1 VWKISLVTSSNGD
14 TMVRGFT
21 SRRLVNG
28 LIVGAAAITVVSLV
42 VDVLQ
47 RFVDPIGLTSLYLFA
62 IFPVAIGWG
71 FLAAGIVTVASFLTF
86 AFFFGEPL
94 HSFQIAD
101 RETAASLTIALA
113 SAYVVSELARRAHE
127 RALEAQTRADEAEAM
142 QGELQI
148 LAAEQSALRR
158 VATLVA
164 QGEPTVKV
172 LEAVTR
178 EVGLRCDAGLARM
191 ERFEPDGT
199 ITAIAAWSRSDDVQL
214 AVGTR
219 FVLEG
224 ASIAGQVR
232 ETGEPARVDSF
243 EGASGPIARE
253 AQALGIL
260 SSVGCPIVVAGRTW
274 GVIAASTLGAP
285 FPADTEARIADFTEL
300 AATAIANAE
309 SQAQLRASRARIANT
324 ADETR
329 RRIERD
335 LHDGA
340 QQQLVSLALQ
350 ARGTQAAIPA
360 ELGDLDVK
368 LEQIARGITDVLE
381 ELRELARGI
390 HPAVLAEGGLDPA
403 LKTLARRSAVPVV
416 LSVRVE
422 GRMPEPVEVAA
433 YYVVS
438 ETLTNTAKHANAS
451 SVSVDVEIDDGIL
464 RVGVGDDGI
473 GGAAFERGS
482 GLVGLKDRVEAL
494 GGRFAVESEP
504 EAGTAVHVELPTS
517 DEP

>member
-1 VWKISLVTSSNGD
+1 VTPSNGD
-14 TMVRGFT
+14 AILRGFT
-21 SRRLVNG
+21 SRRVVNG

-86 AFFFGEPL
+86 AFFFGEPV

-164 QGEPTVKV
+164 QREPTVKV

-214 AVGTR
+214 ASAR
-219 FVLEG
+219 
-224 ASIAGQVR
+224 ASSWRARASPGRCGKPENRRVWTVSRAPLDRSLARLRHSASSPPSAVR
-232 ETGEPARVDSF
+232 SWSP
-243 EGASGPIARE
+243 
-253 AQALGIL
+253 
-260 SSVGCPIVVAGRTW
+260 AGR
-274 GVIAASTLGAP
+274 G
-285 FPADTEARIADFTEL
+285 E
-300 AATAIANAE
+300 
-309 SQAQLRASRARIANT
+309 
-324 ADETR
+324 
-329 RRIERD
+329 
-335 LHDGA
+335 
-340 QQQLVSLALQ
+340 
-350 ARGTQAAIPA
+350 
-360 ELGDLDVK
+360 
-368 LEQIARGITDVLE
+368 
-381 ELRELARGI
+381 
-390 HPAVLAEGGLDPA
+390 
-403 LKTLARRSAVPVV
+403 
-416 LSVRVE
+416 
-422 GRMPEPVEVAA
+422 
-433 YYVVS
+433 
-438 ETLTNTAKHANAS
+438 
-451 SVSVDVEIDDGIL
+451 
-464 RVGVGDDGI
+464 
-473 GGAAFERGS
+473 
-482 GLVGLKDRVEAL
+482 
-494 GGRFAVESEP
+494 
-504 EAGTAVHVELPTS
+504 
-517 DEP
+517 